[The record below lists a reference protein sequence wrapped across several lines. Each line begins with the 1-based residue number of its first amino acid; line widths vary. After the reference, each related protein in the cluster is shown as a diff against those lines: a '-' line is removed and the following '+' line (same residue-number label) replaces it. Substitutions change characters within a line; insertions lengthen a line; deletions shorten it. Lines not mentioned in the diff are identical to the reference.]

1 MMLAELVPR
10 GSTRQPRGAQVA
22 GPAHSEISERG
33 ASAVEYSLIVVLIAG
48 VVVVVVTTLGGQVF
62 DLFDS
67 LTGAF

>member
-1 MMLAELVPR
+1 MLTARRPS
-10 GSTRQPRGAQVA
+10 GIDATARGAQVA

-33 ASAVEYSLIVVLIAG
+33 ASAVEYSLLVVLIAG
-48 VVVVVVTTLGGQVF
+48 VVVVTVTTLGGQVF

>member
-1 MMLAELVPR
+1 M
-10 GSTRQPRGAQVA
+10 A